1 MSFARHLISPLN
13 NTQPNSGASVSN
25 VESMFTQIME
35 VVLKSVSAPCPRAPS
50 SRHDPIDALLSLQRA
65 EIAELRQECTELR
78 QANLSL
84 ERQVREGIIS
94 TVCPPSSHRPV
105 TITDR

>member
-1 MSFARHLISPLN
+1 MSFARHLISPVN
-13 NTQPNSGASVSN
+13 NTQHNSGASVSN

-35 VVLKSVSAPCPRAPS
+35 VVLKSVSAPCRRPS
-50 SRHDPIDALLSLQRA
+50 SSRRDPLDAHFSLQRA

-84 ERQVREGIIS
+84 ERQVREAVLSPS
-94 TVCPPSSHRPV
+94 TSSR
-105 TITDR
+105 DNN